1 MANIEWE
8 VRAKE
13 RRLVNKRLNKKIK
26 ELTYSR
32 DVWKVKATERK
43 AEIDELNKR
52 LSIVKKNLQ
61 QIIGF

>member
-26 ELTYSR
+26 ELTHSR
-32 DVWKVKATERK
+32 DVWKAKATKRK
-43 AEIDELNKR
+43 AEVDELNKKF
-52 LSIVKKNLQ
+52 SIVKKNLQ
-61 QIIGF
+61 QIIGL